1 MENLEVDAQFLL
13 QYYDPESQTENVK
26 TRSYDSAEELIAAA
40 IRLEASFEGYPKER
54 ERPHITKVA
63 TRQVAFTPWK
73 ELNWKPEL

>member
-26 TRSYDSAEELIAAA
+26 TRHYDSTEELIKAA
-40 IRLEASFEGYPKER
+40 RLLEVSFEGYPEGR
-54 ERPHITKVA
+54 ERPFITKVA

-73 ELNWKPEL
+73 ELDWKLEL